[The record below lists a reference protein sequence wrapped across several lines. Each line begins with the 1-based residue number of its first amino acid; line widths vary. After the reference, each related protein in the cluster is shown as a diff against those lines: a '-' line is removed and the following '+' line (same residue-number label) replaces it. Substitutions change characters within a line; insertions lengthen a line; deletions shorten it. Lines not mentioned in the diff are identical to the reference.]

1 MRNYT
6 LRLADEYGI
15 SPNRMREL
23 RAFCLQYEEKKAKLS
38 QLYTLS
44 SAPPEVPVMGGTSG
58 KPTESKA
65 ILAVQLKSDIKL
77 IDDCLAQ
84 AVGDDV
90 GLLAPLK
97 KNITLGV
104 GYDSLGY
111 VPCGRNL
118 FFQYRRKFYFL
129 LDKSKR

>member
-1 MRNYT
+1 
-6 LRLADEYGI
+6 
-15 SPNRMREL
+15 MREL
-23 RAFCLQYEEKKAKLS
+23 REFCLQYEEKKSKLRH
-38 QLYTLS
+38 LYTLS
-44 SAPPEVPVMGGTSG
+44 SAPPEVPVMGGASG

-97 KNITLGV
+97 KNVTLGV

-111 VPCGRNL
+111 VPCGINQFYR
-118 FFQYRRKFYFL
+118 YRRRFFFL
-129 LDKSKR
+129 LNEKK